1 MTPAGIRGIILISA
15 ALLGVSA
22 CRAQSG
28 RASPEECAPVT
39 TELPAT
45 SSTEG
50 WAGTYRLRL
59 VATSGEKTGATVE
72 GTLNLRPQHDSLR
85 YRVTALGVSDTT
97 TFSPFYGALHLDLA
111 TVGAVSVGSTASL
124 DPMEPGVLVIEH
136 RRAEGQAPGVQI
148 IMRLGSEANRRDQQR
163 VDGGYTALR
172 VHQATP
178 DRLAGTWASG
188 AGLKQSAGYFCAVAE
203 RQ

>member
-1 MTPAGIRGIILISA
+1 MTPAGTRGIILISA

-85 YRVTALGVSDTT
+85 YRVTSLGVSDTT

>member
-1 MTPAGIRGIILISA
+1 VTPAGNRGIILVAA
-15 ALLGVSA
+15 ALLGISA
-22 CRAQSG
+22 CRAPSG
-28 RASPEECAPVT
+28 RASPEGCDPVT

-72 GTLNLRPQHDSLR
+72 GTLDLRPQHDSLR
-85 YRVTALGVSDTT
+85 YRISALGVSDTT
-97 TFSPFYGALHLDLA
+97 TTSPFYGALHLDLA
-111 TVGAVSVGSTASL
+111 KVGAVSVGSTASL
-124 DPMEPGVLVIEH
+124 DPMEPGVLVIEQ
-136 RRAEGQAPGVQI
+136 RRAEGRAPGVEI
-148 IMRLGSEANRRDQQR
+148 MMRLGSEANRRDQQR

-172 VHQATP
+172 VQQATP

-188 AGLKQSAGYFCAVAE
+188 VGLVQSSGYFCAVAV

>member
-1 MTPAGIRGIILISA
+1 
-15 ALLGVSA
+15 
-22 CRAQSG
+22 
-28 RASPEECAPVT
+28 
-39 TELPAT
+39 
-45 SSTEG
+45 
-50 WAGTYRLRL
+50 
-59 VATSGEKTGATVE
+59 
-72 GTLNLRPQHDSLR
+72 
-85 YRVTALGVSDTT
+85 
-97 TFSPFYGALHLDLA
+97 LDLA

-136 RRAEGQAPGVQI
+136 PTAEGQAPGVQI

-172 VHQATP
+172 VQQATP

-188 AGLKQSAGYFCAVAE
+188 VGLKQSAGYFCAVPE